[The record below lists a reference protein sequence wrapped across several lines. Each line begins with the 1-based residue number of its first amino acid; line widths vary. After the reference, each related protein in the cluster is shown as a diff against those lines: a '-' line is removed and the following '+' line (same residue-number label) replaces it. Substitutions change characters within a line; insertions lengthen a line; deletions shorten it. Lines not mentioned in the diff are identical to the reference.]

1 MVLTK
6 PNQMK
11 HYEMDQARVARL
23 WSERE
28 RACVLF
34 HLAREQALC
43 GDHRSRRYTIEMIYE
58 SFPALRSMESGD
70 LVEELRRLGRDL
82 RAWQIEVER
91 VLGVL
96 SREDLAAQR
105 ITEARDLWDDSNAR
119 RVAAMANI
127 VMKHGYLASGR
138 EVVESYLVAEA
149 VAALNGVEFGNWE
162 QLQRIAAAAAPRL
175 RLVQEELQEAAGVV
189 SERHAHIA

>member
-1 MVLTK
+1 MATI
-6 PNQMK
+6 PRP
-11 HYEMDQARVARL
+11 HEMDSGRVARL

-43 GDHRSRRYTIEMIYE
+43 GDHRSQRYTIEMIYE
-58 SFPALRSMESGD
+58 SFPALRRTETND

-91 VLGVL
+91 VLSAL
-96 SREDLAAQR
+96 SHEDIVAQR
-105 ITEARDLWDDSNAR
+105 VAKGRDLWDDSNAR

-138 EVVESYLVAEA
+138 EVVESYIVAEA
-149 VAALNGVEFGNWE
+149 VAALNGMEFGNWE
-162 QLQRIAAAAAPRL
+162 QLQRIATAAAPRL
-175 RLVQEELQEAAGVV
+175 RLVQEELQGIVEDDAA
-189 SERHAHIA
+189 RTARIA